1 MSKMEY
7 MPVDCLQVPKMLFQM
22 EKYKNLSNTAKILY
36 SLFLDRLKFAVQN
49 GWVDHNGDLFVIY
62 PKSEMKKDLNTTLY
76 GVDQAVQELV
86 NAGNLVRIIPN
97 NGKAN
102 HFYINDIYEN
112 EMEEESMM
120 TLDSIMENM
129 PMEKR
134 EMIMEKMVKASRDI
148 LDTIADMGYLDE
160 YDTPL
165 TPMEERGY
173 YDEEGNLD
181 IDAIEADGYE
191 FGMGLAFGVLS
202 VNDGKPE
209 RVLEIQKYVNE
220 QYERCS
226 KKKFMKVL
234 ETIARMNGN
243 EDVYIEDMYAC
254 NKEARAYYLS
264 ELMMCFNFVFN
275 EMWQGTGCAAG
286 CDVKNQK
293 E

>member
-1 MSKMEY
+1 
-7 MPVDCLQVPKMLFQM
+7 
-22 EKYKNLSNTAKILY
+22 
-36 SLFLDRLKFAVQN
+36 
-49 GWVDHNGDLFVIY
+49 
-62 PKSEMKKDLNTTLY
+62 
-76 GVDQAVQELV
+76 
-86 NAGNLVRIIPN
+86 
-97 NGKAN
+97 
-102 HFYINDIYEN
+102 
-112 EMEEESMM
+112 MM

-129 PMEKR
+129 PMEKK
-134 EMIMEKMVKASRDI
+134 EMIMDKMVKASRDI

-234 ETIARMNGN
+234 ETIARMNGI

>member
-1 MSKMEY
+1 MNRTEY
-7 MPVDCLQVPKMLFQM
+7 VPVDCLQVPKVLFQK

-36 SLFLDRLKFAVQN
+36 SLFLDRLTFAVQN
-49 GWVDHNGDLFVIY
+49 GWVDRNGELFVIY
-62 PKSEMKKDLNTTLY
+62 PKSEMKKDLNTTRY

-86 NAGNLVRIIPN
+86 KVGNMVRIIPN

-112 EMEEESMM
+112 EMEEEAMM

-134 EMIMEKMVKASRDI
+134 EMIMDKMVKASRDI

-191 FGMGLAFGVLS
+191 FGMDLAFGVLA
-202 VNDGKPE
+202 VNEGKPE
-209 RVLEIQKYVNE
+209 RVLEIQRYVNE
-220 QYERCS
+220 QYECCS

-234 ETIARMNGN
+234 ETMARMNGN
-243 EDVYIEDMYAC
+243 EEVYIEDMYAC
-254 NKEARAYYLS
+254 NKEARKYYLS

-275 EMWQGTGCAAG
+275 DMCHGTGC
-286 CDVKNQK
+286 DFNND
-293 E
+293 EE